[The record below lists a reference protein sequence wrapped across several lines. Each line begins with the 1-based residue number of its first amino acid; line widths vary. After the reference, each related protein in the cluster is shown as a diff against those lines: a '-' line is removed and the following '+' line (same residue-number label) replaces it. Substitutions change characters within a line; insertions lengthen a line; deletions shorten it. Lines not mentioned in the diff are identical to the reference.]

1 MIIWR
6 RRGYAFRLGYF
17 RSITNKKD
25 DEFKLGLR
33 SILILNEPSWHPNPV
48 THERDNFCRIK
59 IHNIS
64 PGNYI

>member
-6 RRGYAFRLGYF
+6 RRGYTFRLEYF

-33 SILILNEPSWHPNPV
+33 DMILSEPAWNPNPAMY
-48 THERDNFCRIK
+48 ERDHFCRIK